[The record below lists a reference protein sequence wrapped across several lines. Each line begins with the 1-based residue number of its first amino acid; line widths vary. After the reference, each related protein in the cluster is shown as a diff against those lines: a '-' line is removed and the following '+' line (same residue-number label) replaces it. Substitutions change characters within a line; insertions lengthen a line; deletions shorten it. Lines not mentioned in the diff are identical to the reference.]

1 MAEARKFW
9 PIVVVETRDYLIAVE
24 ADTEAEAVEFANS
37 EAGLGAGIWSLLD
50 ECGQDEI
57 EAHALDPAEVTAW
70 GDGVD
75 MVLEMAEEDP
85 SRFALTRTAPDA

>member
-37 EAGLGAGIWSLLD
+37 EAGLGAGI
-50 ECGQDEI
+50 
-57 EAHALDPAEVTAW
+57 
-70 GDGVD
+70 
-75 MVLEMAEEDP
+75 
-85 SRFALTRTAPDA
+85 

>member
-1 MAEARKFW
+1 
-9 PIVVVETRDYLIAVE
+9 
-24 ADTEAEAVEFANS
+24 
-37 EAGLGAGIWSLLD
+37 
-50 ECGQDEI
+50 
-57 EAHALDPAEVTAW
+57 VTAW